1 MKKVYVEITNACNLN
16 CNFCIHNSRKQ
27 EFMTLDNFKIIL
39 KKLDGY
45 TVEDLENALADINY
59 EYIYIDANGREDKNA
74 TRGTR
79 ADIKIIS
86 QVNW

>member
-1 MKKVYVEITNACNLN
+1 M
-16 CNFCIHNSRKQ
+16 
-27 EFMTLDNFKIIL
+27 IL
-39 KKLDGY
+39 THTKKLDGY

-86 QVNW
+86 NVNW